1 MTTAALPRVALRPL
15 AIPNEHGGWGILLEP
30 VVLAL
35 AVAPSTAGLALSLA
49 LVAAFFLRHPLRF
62 AVRDLMLGKR
72 YPRTIACGK
81 LALAYGTAALIL
93 FAMAVAMASGTMAI
107 PLLVVSPFLAV
118 QFFYDVRN
126 RGRELTPELC
136 GAIAAAAGGAACV
149 MAGRGGASLAML
161 IAILA
166 LCRSVPSVLY
176 VRSLLRGSSA
186 VPGVFAHVLA
196 VVGVALFAPAAAIAV
211 PLALLARCV
220 AGHLRRGL
228 TARRVGVEEVAWGV
242 VATVVL
248 ATLVR

>member
-35 AVAPSTAGLALSLA
+35 AVAPSAAGLALALA
-49 LVAAFFLRHPLRF
+49 LVGAFFLRHPLRLV
-62 AVRDLMLGKR
+62 ARDLMLGKR
-72 YPRTIACGK
+72 YPRTIACTK
-81 LALAYGTAALIL
+81 LAVAYGGAALAL
-93 FAMAVAMASGTMAI
+93 FAMAVAMTSVAI
-107 PLLVVSPFLAV
+107 AVPLLIVSPFLAV

-136 GAIAAAAGGAACV
+136 GAMTAAAGGAACV
-149 MAGRGGASLAML
+149 MAGRGVISMALL
-161 IAILA
+161 IAIVA

-186 VPGVFAHVLA
+186 IPGIVTHLLAVLA
-196 VVGVALFAPAAAIAV
+196 VALFAPPVAITV
-211 PLALLARCV
+211 PVALLARCV
-220 AGHLRRGL
+220 AGHFRRGL
-228 TARRVGVEEVAWGV
+228 TARRVGMEEVGWGV
-242 VATVVL
+242 AATVVL